1 MIESGHHTYRREGII
16 IPDFDFI
23 TTLLNIKSE
32 EIEDLKVFTCKDS
45 VAYHIT
51 LKGKIPECP
60 YCGARMISN
69 GYGRIKPISHPTLID
84 SASKIMYKPHRYL
97 CKTCKKTIT
106 QDNPFTFARF
116 SSSYS
121 LLNTVMNRL
130 GNLNYTLDMISRELN
145 ISPTQ
150 ISTYLDSYITI
161 PRMALPEC
169 LGIDEIH
176 NPEMSYKGSS
186 YLCIMVDNEK
196 RCINDV
202 LGSRSKYYLDN
213 YFYTYTQ
220 EEKDRVRYVTIDM
233 WQSYRDLAY
242 KHFRN
247 CIVAVDPFHV
257 IEHLCKDF
265 KQVRINI
272 MNQCVYNS
280 NAYYLLK
287 KWNWLLEKDIRKVDL
302 DNEPEY
308 NRRFKMK
315 LNRKQILKMILD
327 LSPVLNEAYYL
338 KEKYRSFNRNMS
350 YEEAVEN
357 YDALV
362 REFEDA
368 NIKEYYE
375 FVNILK
381 NWKTEILNSF
391 LRPYDERKLSNA
403 FSENINGK
411 IASYLIISRG
421 ITNFERFRKR
431 VLFALNPRIFYS
443 LTNVLKSMKR
453 TGKTRGPYRKV
464 KE

>member
-1 MIESGHHTYRREGII
+1 M
-16 IPDFDFI
+16 
-23 TTLLNIKSE
+23 
-32 EIEDLKVFTCKDS
+32 
-45 VAYHIT
+45 
-51 LKGKIPECP
+51 
-60 YCGARMISN
+60 
-69 GYGRIKPISHPTLID
+69 
-84 SASKIMYKPHRYL
+84 
-97 CKTCKKTIT
+97 
-106 QDNPFTFARF
+106 
-116 SSSYS
+116 
-121 LLNTVMNRL
+121 
-130 GNLNYTLDMISRELN
+130 
-145 ISPTQ
+145 
-150 ISTYLDSYITI
+150 
-161 PRMALPEC
+161 
-169 LGIDEIH
+169 
-176 NPEMSYKGSS
+176 
-186 YLCIMVDNEK
+186 
-196 RCINDV
+196 
-202 LGSRSKYYLDN
+202 
-213 YFYTYTQ
+213 
-220 EEKDRVRYVTIDM
+220 TIDM

-257 IEHLCKDF
+257 IEHLRKDF
-265 KQVRINI
+265 RQVRINI

-315 LNRKQILKMILD
+315 LNRKQILKMVLD

-357 YDALV
+357 YDILV
-362 REFEDA
+362 KEFEDA
-368 NIKEYYE
+368 DIKEYYE

-431 VLFALNPRIFYS
+431 VLFALNPKIFYS
-443 LTNVLKSMKR
+443 LTNILKSVKR